1 MLLWLRPW
9 PAILH
14 AQLFRSAQTQAPG
27 AFPSVIQADMHG
39 LPLCCRRAASE
50 RAVRCPGANNA
61 GKVSWLS
68 MESNRKLSCVMTS
81 FERLHGNLS
90 FCRAR
95 NELFKNSFFKRID
108 HPQAS

>member
-1 MLLWLRPW
+1 MG
-9 PAILH
+9 ADTEAH
-14 AQLFRSAQTQAPG
+14 G
-27 AFPSVIQADMHG
+27 AFPSVIQAVMHG
-39 LPLCCRRAASE
+39 LPYVAGGLRVGGRAGG
-50 RAVRCPGANNA
+50 RVGGCPSANNA

-68 MESNRKLSCVMTS
+68 MESNRKLSCVMIS
-81 FERLHGNLS
+81 FQRLHGSLS